1 MNVQKGRVQSMGP
14 CVQKPVQCPG
24 MLGRMPEMETMYV
37 DQAGVVEVRQRLGLH
52 RSACAQDSPGL
63 LDLSLKILV
72 PVLVPLLPLQSSQR
86 LSHGQCPKPVSSPL
100 SLQPH
105 GHYPGPDII
114 ISFSMVDMVPPDSDV
129 SPSDLF
135 FSRHSGI
142 VQKEQAHTSRDSLQ
156 SLRPNPWLLR
166 KILPSLVP
174 VDLSSCLW
182 ALSPSPDRVPAAGP
196 FSSPRRCLLPS
207 CQSGRLLLSRLHDL
221 ISPPCLPSCPPSDC
235 RLRVPP

>member
-1 MNVQKGRVQSMGP
+1 MGP

-24 MLGRMPEMETMYV
+24 MLGRTPGMETMYV

-52 RSACAQDSPGL
+52 RYACAQDSPGL
-63 LDLSLKILV
+63 LDLSLMLVLV
-72 PVLVPLLPLQSSQR
+72 PVLVPLLPLWSNQR
-86 LSHGQCPKPVSSPL
+86 LSPGQCPKPVSSPL

-105 GHYPGPDII
+105 GRYPGPDII
-114 ISFSMVDMVPPDSDV
+114 ISFSVVDMVPPDSDV

-142 VQKEQAHTSRDSLQ
+142 IQKEQARTSRDSLP

-166 KILPSLVP
+166 KTLPSLVP

-182 ALSPSPDRVPAAGP
+182 ALSPSPDHVPAAGP
-196 FSSPRRCLLPS
+196 FWSDPGS
-207 CQSGRLLLSRLHDL
+207 SRLHAGASFPAASQAVSFSHVDFM
-221 ISPPCLPSCPPSDC
+221 I
-235 RLRVPP
+235 